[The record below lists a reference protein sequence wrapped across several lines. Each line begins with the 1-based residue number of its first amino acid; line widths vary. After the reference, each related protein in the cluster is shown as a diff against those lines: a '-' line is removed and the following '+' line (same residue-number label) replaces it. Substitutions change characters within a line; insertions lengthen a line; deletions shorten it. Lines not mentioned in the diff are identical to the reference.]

1 MFKAQILGRLGRNAT
16 ICETNKGTQFLTLT
30 LAVNTKFKNED
41 KTFWVDVC
49 SFNPN
54 HLRLAKYLTKGKVVH
69 VGGDFNSGTITD
81 KMGVVRLTH
90 SIIADYINFINVGN
104 NNSNSSYNKTVKETP
119 VVEEE
124 PNTGVINTPDEDDFN
139 MNHNQVA
146 NILTDEKVS
155 VTVAG
160 VSVPSTDN
168 YSDND
173 ELPF

>member
-54 HLRLAKYLTKGKVVH
+54 HLRLAKYLTKGKIVH
-69 VGGDFNSGTITD
+69 VGGDFNSGTVTD
-81 KMGVVRLTH
+81 KTGVVRLTH

-104 NNSNSSYNKTVKETP
+104 GNSHNKITTETTNVKGESDT
-119 VVEEE
+119 E
-124 PNTGVINTPDEDDFN
+124 VINTSNEDDFN
-139 MNHNQVA
+139 MNQEQPA

-155 VTVAG
+155 VTVGTTVNAP
-160 VSVPSTDN
+160 SVDN